1 MIRIASFAA
10 AALLAASF
18 AAPAQ
23 AHLKFNGISDN
34 GLKFNGL
41 KFNGLNTTNGV
52 QDISPIL
59 QGITL
64 PGGASFHMQAR

>member
-1 MIRIASFAA
+1 MIKTIATVAAIALAMLTAASPAA
-10 AALLAASF
+10 AGPGLVL
-18 AAPAQ
+18 Q
-23 AHLKFNGISDN
+23 

-41 KFNGLNTTNGV
+41 KFNGLTTSNGV